1 MQGQS
6 DRVGISGE
14 IQLHFNCRSNVSC
27 GVKLNEWG
35 SGQDVEQRRPD
46 HPAHTPRV
54 SCWNVVDSTLMVR
67 L

>member
-46 HPAHTPRV
+46 HPAHTRHLVFPVGMFWTQR
-54 SCWNVVDSTLMVR
+54 
-67 L
+67 